1 MGHREPVA
9 QPSALAG
16 AARAEQ
22 EAAPV
27 RTLGKS
33 TCKFHF
39 GSKNGNGNSD
49 LRPDASPNQSRHAA

>member
-9 QPSALAG
+9 QPSELAG

-22 EAAPV
+22 KAVPV

-33 TCKFHF
+33 TRKFHF
-39 GSKNGNGNSD
+39 ESQNGNENSD
-49 LRPDASPNQSRHAA
+49 LRPDAFPNQSKHSA